1 MDTSPEI
8 GPDNSPDPGPG
19 LDSGTD
25 TGPVTPDAGPV
36 TTESDARRR
45 RTAILT
51 VIGVFV
57 VLLFAVVVAVG
68 VQRTP
73 AHPGEA
79 ARPTS
84 TPTTPPAAGPPAP
97 IPGVVIPS
105 GATASGVTFGK
116 VDAPVAIDL
125 YIDFQCPFCRQ
136 FELGS
141 GATLNQ
147 MIATGQARVTYH
159 PLSFFDRFSS
169 TRYSSRAAA
178 AAGCA
183 IDAHVYPKFQQLLFE
198 QQPPEGGVGLP
209 DEKIIALGRQ
219 AGAGAQFDGCV
230 RDQRYAPWVTA
241 LTAHATDAGVDSTPD
256 LQVNGDPVDHDDPSL
271 RQAVAAA
278 AR

>member
-8 GPDNSPDPGPG
+8 GPDNNPDPGPG
-19 LDSGTD
+19 AGPD
-25 TGPVTPDAGPV
+25 TGPVTPDAA
-36 TTESDARRR
+36 ESDARRR

-51 VIGVFV
+51 VIGVVV

-73 AHPGEA
+73 AHPAEA

-84 TPTTPPAAGPPAP
+84 TPTTPPVAGPPAP
-97 IPGVVIPS
+97 VPGVVIPS
-105 GATASGVTFGK
+105 GATAYGVTFGK

-169 TRYSSRAAA
+169 TRYSSRAAS

-230 RDQRYAPWVTA
+230 REQRYAPWVTA
-241 LTAHATDAGVDSTPD
+241 LTTHATDAGVDSTPD
-256 LQVNGDPVDHDDPSL
+256 LQVNGDPVDHTDQDL
-271 RQAVAAA
+271 RQAVTSAT
-278 AR
+278 R